1 MAELLNFY
9 SKEAYKQDKWLLASF
24 FTRDK
29 IRVVESKFAPHFTRV
44 ACVSCLQHLGLSLH
58 LAAREGATGQWCG
71 LGIKQADLGIT
82 FQHKLTKYESFIR
95 GKVI

>member
-1 MAELLNFY
+1 MWRNLNFIQR
-9 SKEAYKQDKWLLASF
+9 KPTNRTNGFLHPFL
-24 FTRDK
+24 RDK
-29 IRVVESKFAPHFTRV
+29 IQVVESKFAPHFTRV